1 MCFDYEIPQ
10 KGKLKNRELEES
22 IEVEVEPEREEEQPI
37 VTSAN

>member
-1 MCFDYEIPQ
+1 MCFDYEIPE

-22 IEVEVEPEREEEQPI
+22 IEVEPEREEEQSI

>member
-10 KGKLKNRELEES
+10 KWKLKNRELEES
-22 IEVEVEPEREEEQPI
+22 IEVEPEREEEQSI